1 MTLKGIVTPGMAAF
15 LCAFAGLSVQWG
27 IVHAKLE
34 HMEKRLDEFL
44 FESRTLNQS
53 VRDID
58 RRVGTLEGRGH

>member
-1 MTLKGIVTPGMAAF
+1 MTIKGIITPGLLAF
-15 LCAFAGLSVQWG
+15 LCAFAGITVQWG

-44 FESRTLNQS
+44 FESRSLNQN

-58 RRVGTLEGRGH
+58 RRVGTLEGRSR